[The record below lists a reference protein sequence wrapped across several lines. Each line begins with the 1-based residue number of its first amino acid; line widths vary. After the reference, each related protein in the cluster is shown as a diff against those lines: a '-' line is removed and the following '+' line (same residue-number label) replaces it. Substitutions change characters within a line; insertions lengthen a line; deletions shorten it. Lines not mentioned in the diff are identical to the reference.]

1 MSQPGLLFASKR
13 NWVCMIKSK
22 RTNNGKWRFWYSGP
36 QPEPQTQTVSQNYH
50 PTLDGAITLPT
61 PSVQTLLL
69 ELLLCWNWKLGCCCF
84 LCRWHKKKKKKKLCD
99 ENTTLVRWSRLTS
112 TVISHVDSMS
122 PSADMMETALSL
134 WSAFPKLITWTY
146 SWEEHQGNSNR
157 WASHKIYDQY
167 SSKL

>member
-1 MSQPGLLFASKR
+1 MAILVFWSSARTTGPNRITELPSNTRWR
-13 NWVCMIKSK
+13 NYPAN
-22 RTNNGKWRFWYSGP
+22 TSG
-36 QPEPQTQTVSQNYH
+36 
-50 PTLDGAITLPT
+50 
-61 PSVQTLLL
+61 QTLLL

-84 LCRWHKKKKKKKLCD
+84 LCHWHKKKKKKKELCD

-122 PSADMMETALSL
+122 PSADMMEIALSL

-146 SWEEHQGNSNR
+146 SREEHQGISNR
-157 WASHKIYDQY
+157 WASHKLYDQY